1 MKYKDRSM
9 LQRIIDI
16 MLWCI
21 GRDIENSDGD
31 LLLLFGFNKYKVPKH
46 ILGSNRYH
54 ISFYGYE
61 IVLWGFGILV
71 HDHNIGV
78 FVNRH
83 RFEPRI
89 VEMEKLPLCN
99 IWHISDVTNTREI
112 RDDEFTKINIMLDLL
127 FRVLYRYERWI
138 LAWKGYGYRSMCVEK
153 YGYSISYYDTI
164 KDTLLSYPPSLLIDR
179 HT

>member
-9 LQRIIDI
+9 LKRIIDI

-31 LLLLFGFNKYKVPKH
+31 LPLLFGFNKYKVPKH

-83 RFEPRI
+83 
-89 VEMEKLPLCN
+89 
-99 IWHISDVTNTREI
+99 SDVTNTREI